1 MATQSRPPIR
11 KRPAQEVGLADSP
24 LNGGS
29 DVSRVPGD
37 AHVVGLG
44 EPSGALPLDDGGV
57 THVTGAG
64 DLGSRGDVNSLIEGV
79 GVSHA
84 SHTSTLGNRSSIT
97 SGMGEA
103 RDTPKMVP
111 TNGNFWT
118 RLLEAMADRGLP
130 QTQVAAAK
138 LGRVTQ
144 PAARKWAEGGLPD
157 VDKIIAI
164 AEKLDVSLDWLLTG
178 DGPKHPPKYSESDPH
193 FAHMLDLWSHMDAD
207 ARKRLVDIA
216 SLLPPKQKKS

>member
-1 MATQSRPPIR
+1 
-11 KRPAQEVGLADSP
+11 
-24 LNGGS
+24 
-29 DVSRVPGD
+29 
-37 AHVVGLG
+37 
-44 EPSGALPLDDGGV
+44 
-57 THVTGAG
+57 
-64 DLGSRGDVNSLIEGV
+64 
-79 GVSHA
+79 
-84 SHTSTLGNRSSIT
+84 
-97 SGMGEA
+97 MGEA

-193 FAHMLDLWSHMDAD
+193 FAQMLDLWSVMDAD
-207 ARKRLVDIA
+207 ARKRLVEIA
-216 SLLPPKQKKS
+216 TLLPPKQKKP